1 MAEHLDA
8 NELTIGTLNLVFFDE
23 IGDFAH
29 LLHVQLTRQHHHIR
43 ESRVEAQSLFV
54 GNIEL
59 CGEVHLLIDGAAIA
73 KHSHVCRN
81 HSRDFCLFRSIANFA
96 HESEVFAVDDGVHRE
111 IAFHTLLFTLRG
123 DVVQVLD
130 GELACGV
137 RTHVER
143 FDAKID
149 GVGTSFEGSGKCFA

>member
-1 MAEHLDA
+1 MAEHFDA
-8 NELTIGTLNLVFFDE
+8 NKLTIGTLNLVFFDE
-23 IGDFAH
+23 IGDFTH
-29 LLHVQLTRQHHHIR
+29 LLHVQFTRQHHYI
-43 ESRVEAQSLFV
+43 SKGRVEAQSLFV

-59 CGEVHLLIDGAAIA
+59 GGEMYLLIDGAAIA

-81 HSRDFCLFRSIANFA
+81 HSRDLCLFRSIANFA
-96 HESEVFAVDDGVHRE
+96 HESKVFAVDDGVHCE
-111 IAFHTLLFTLRG
+111 ITFYTLLFTLRG

-143 FDAKID
+143 FYAKID